1 MRDVCYRWR
10 IRDGANKSITQRADD
25 FTNMRDRITFKCS
38 VCGEE
43 NYIGTRNKKKHPER
57 MTVKKYCPK
66 CNQQTEHKEKK

>member
-1 MRDVCYRWR
+1 
-10 IRDGANKSITQRADD
+10 
-25 FTNMRDRITFKCS
+25 MRDRITFKCS

-43 NYIGTRNKKKHPER
+43 NYIGTRNKKHPER